1 MEAEFK
7 EKEKQIRI
15 KNFYKS
21 RTGNWK
27 LSATTFYAVKDKQG
41 SRNVNFLNQEGKII
55 TDLDEITQIM
65 QAGLD
70 KQNKE
75 VLITLK
81 HRENSYLIIILNF
94 LFAITVEGGP
104 RK

>member
-7 EKEKQIRI
+7 EKAKQIRI

-21 RTGNWK
+21 RTGK

-41 SRNVNFLNQEGKII
+41 SRDVNFLHHEGKII

-75 VLITLK
+75 DLITLK
-81 HRENSYLIIILNF
+81 HRGNSYLIIILNF
-94 LFAITVEGGP
+94 LFAFTVEGGP